1 VFSLDPAA
9 VEAAAPALYELYGR
23 RSAAAGSKGGG
34 PSPSSCAL
42 VVAAAFAAARACSC
56 PSVVHL
62 PRAESLFV
70 SDAGGGGRSARL
82 GGAGCRLPPAASLLP
97 AVLREASRLRA
108 RERLALVGESSR
120 PHEAAGRRD
129 ARAMAL
135 FFAGGLVPVGPPS
148 GSEER
153 RAVVAA
159 VAAASGARLE
169 GGAAEGAGPGGP
181 ARSSSSSSSAAAA
194 ELDALFLTAEGWVA
208 GDLAR
213 AVRGAL
219 EARMRRRRGGREGE
233 KGGGGG
239 GGSGGSGGSGGG
251 NGGQGGEAP
260 PPPPPSP
267 PPSPSAPPPLRGPL
281 TAREIVT
288 SLLSGPRPP
297 RASELAAVLDWAR
310 AAVAWAGGEEEA
322 EGKGTATRGGNDRS
336 KTKGASSAAAARRDN
351 GNA

>member
-1 VFSLDPAA
+1 
-9 VEAAAPALYELYGR
+9 
-23 RSAAAGSKGGG
+23 
-34 PSPSSCAL
+34 
-42 VVAAAFAAARACSC
+42 
-56 PSVVHL
+56 
-62 PRAESLFV
+62 
-70 SDAGGGGRSARL
+70 
-82 GGAGCRLPPAASLLP
+82 
-97 AVLREASRLRA
+97 
-108 RERLALVGESSR
+108 
-120 PHEAAGRRD
+120 
-129 ARAMAL
+129 M
-135 FFAGGLVPVGPPS
+135 
-148 GSEER
+148 
-153 RAVVAA
+153 VAA

-181 ARSSSSSSSAAAA
+181 ARSSSSSSSAAAT

-281 TAREIVT
+281 TAREIVA

-297 RASELAAVLDWAR
+297 RASELAAVLDWA
-310 AAVAWAGGEEEA
+310 GGGRPYPTEQFA
-322 EGKGTATRGGNDRS
+322 ECWQDTLFSHFHDILPGSGVHDTRTYTHGQFQNPLCTS
-336 KTKGASSAAAARRDN
+336 ASLSS
-351 GNA
+351 